1 MLEATA
7 AAGHIDLKYLDE
19 TGCCLWSPV
28 SYTYSRMGQ
37 QKRMEQTD
45 RRGKRVSILGVW
57 DPDDTFD
64 YALVVGGFNS
74 SRYIEMID
82 WLEIGRAHV

>member
-1 MLEATA
+1 MLEAAA

-28 SYTYSRMGQ
+28 SYTYSRIGQ

-57 DPDDTFD
+57 DLGT
-64 YALVVGGFNS
+64 GS
-74 SRYIEMID
+74 SKITLKMLSKSQVR
-82 WLEIGRAHV
+82 W